1 MPGPFGLRHR
11 PRQTTLEAR
20 ILPSPRPPGGD
31 SFWPGRLS
39 PGGWPRPATLT
50 SAGGDRR
57 VPGSRRLSRISR
69 GSLSGRSA
77 PWTIRHA
84 ASPGSAHSTARRPLV
99 RSKPLPINNAASSP
113 SISTGRRPLQ
123 RACPQR
129 SPSSECPAPLD
140 PPLPPSHQTPD
151 HPRLGRF
158 RRNLSSPSLRFYFI
172 CIYDVGRGT
181 DSGEAG
187 DAIGQTI
194 RFPK

>member
-1 MPGPFGLRHR
+1 M
-11 PRQTTLEAR
+11 A
-20 ILPSPRPPGGD
+20 
-31 SFWPGRLS
+31 GRLS

-69 GSLSGRSA
+69 GSLSGRSG

-84 ASPGSAHSTARRPLV
+84 ASPGSAHPTACRPLV
-99 RSKPLPINNAASSP
+99 RSKPLPVNNAALSP
-113 SISTGRRPLQ
+113 SISTRRTGRCSELVPRRDYPALHALP
-123 RACPQR
+123 RAI
-129 SPSSECPAPLD
+129 
-140 PPLPPSHQTPD
+140 PPLPTSHQTPN
-151 HPRLGRF
+151 HPRPGRF

-187 DAIGQTI
+187 DAVGQTI
-194 RFPK
+194 RFPNRMFLGRLRR